1 MILVLKVFSQDLYQS
16 PDYFQMDEL
25 LTEEHKLIRYA
36 TREWVKK
43 NISPIIE
50 DACQKSEFPK
60 QIIKGLGEIGAFGSY
75 IPVEYGGHGLDQ
87 ISYGLI
93 MQELERGD
101 SGVRSTASVQSSLVM
116 FPIWKFGS
124 DEQKEKFLPKLA
136 SGEMMGCFGLTEPD
150 HGSDPG
156 GMTTNFKSDGDYV
169 ILNGAKLWISN
180 SPFADIAIVWAKDED
195 KRIHGL
201 IVERGMEGLTTPET
215 HNKWSLRASSTGELI
230 FDNVCLSRTA
240 MIGDLDCA
248 LHIVEL
254 VVDHGIAM
262 VCAEA
267 VGIMSALYTAT
278 LQYVKTREQ
287 FGQPIGRF
295 QVIKHR
301 MVDMLMACEEARSMA
316 YMATLK
322 LDESDPN
329 VRKRAASA
337 AKVCI
342 GKAARFVGQQS
353 IQLHGGIGMTDELV
367 VGHYFKRLTMIDILF
382 GDVDFH
388 LRRYSACAS
397 D

>member
-1 MILVLKVFSQDLYQS
+1 MDLSLSAEDSILRDSVERFVRQSYPFNERRNFVNENKSFLEENWQKFSKLGWLGLNLPEEFGGNGGSAVDTMVVAEALGPGLILEPFLETVVIGSKLIQLGYNEKLKS
-16 PDYFQMDEL
+16 EL
-25 LTEEHKLIRYA
+25 LSNLVGGRLILTFAFAEPQSRYSLSDVQLSA
-36 TREWVKK
+36 KP
-43 NISPIIE
+43 NE
-50 DACQKSEFPK
+50 DQF
-60 QIIKGLGEIGAFGSY
+60 
-75 IPVEYGGHGLDQ
+75 V
-87 ISYGLI
+87 
-93 MQELERGD
+93 
-101 SGVRSTASVQSSLVM
+101 
-116 FPIWKFGS
+116 
-124 DEQKEKFLPKLA
+124 
-136 SGEMMGCFGLTEPD
+136 
-150 HGSDPG
+150 
-156 GMTTNFKSDGDYV
+156 
-169 ILNGAKLWISN
+169 LNGKKAVVRHAS
-180 SPFADIAIVWAKDED
+180 SADKIIVSARTAGGRRD
-195 KRIHGL
+195 KRGITL
-201 IVERGMEGLTTPET
+201 FLVERNNPGLSRRDYRLQDDVP
-215 HNKWSLRASSTGELI
+215 ASELI
-230 FDNVCLSRTA
+230 FDNVFLSRTA

-248 LHIVEL
+248 LPIVEL
-254 VVDHGIAM
+254 AVDHGIAM

-287 FGQPIGRF
+287 FGQPIGKF

-329 VRKRAASA
+329 VRKRATSA

-342 GKAARFVGQQS
+342 GKAARFVAQQS
-353 IQLHGGIGMTDELV
+353 IQLHGGIGMTDELD

>member
-1 MILVLKVFSQDLYQS
+1 MDLSLSAEDSILRDSVERFVRQSYPFNERRNFVNENKSFLEENWQKFSKLGWLGLNLPEEFGGNGGSAVDTMVVAEALGPGLILEPFLETVVIGSKLIQLGYNEKLKS
-16 PDYFQMDEL
+16 EL
-25 LTEEHKLIRYA
+25 LSNLVGGRLILTFAFAEPQSRYSLSDVQLSA
-36 TREWVKK
+36 KP
-43 NISPIIE
+43 NE
-50 DACQKSEFPK
+50 DQF
-60 QIIKGLGEIGAFGSY
+60 
-75 IPVEYGGHGLDQ
+75 V
-87 ISYGLI
+87 
-93 MQELERGD
+93 
-101 SGVRSTASVQSSLVM
+101 
-116 FPIWKFGS
+116 
-124 DEQKEKFLPKLA
+124 
-136 SGEMMGCFGLTEPD
+136 
-150 HGSDPG
+150 
-156 GMTTNFKSDGDYV
+156 
-169 ILNGAKLWISN
+169 LNGKKAVVRHAS
-180 SPFADIAIVWAKDED
+180 SADKIIVSARTAGGRRD
-195 KRIHGL
+195 KRGITL
-201 IVERGMEGLTTPET
+201 FLVERNNPGLSRRDYRLQDDVP
-215 HNKWSLRASSTGELI
+215 ASELI
-230 FDNVCLSRTA
+230 FDNVFLSRTA

-248 LHIVEL
+248 LPIVEL
-254 VVDHGIAM
+254 AVDHGIAM

-287 FGQPIGRF
+287 FGQPIGKF

-342 GKAARFVGQQS
+342 GKAARFVAQQS
-353 IQLHGGIGMTDELV
+353 IQLHGGIGMTDELD

>member
-1 MILVLKVFSQDLYQS
+1 MDLSLSVEHGILRDSVERFVRESYPFDKRRKIVDESESFLQENWQGFSKLGWLGLNL
-16 PDYFQMDEL
+16 P
-25 LTEEHKLIRYA
+25 EEFGGNGGSAVDTMVVAEALGPGLILEPFLETVVIGSKLIQVGYN
-36 TREWVKK
+36 EK
-43 NISPIIE
+43 
-50 DACQKSEFPK
+50 QKSEFLSNLVRGRL
-60 QIIKGLGEIGAFGSY
+60 ILTFAFAEPQSRYSLSDVQLSAKPNG
-75 IPVEYGGHGLDQ
+75 DQ
-87 ISYGLI
+87 F
-93 MQELERGD
+93 
-101 SGVRSTASVQSSLVM
+101 V
-116 FPIWKFGS
+116 
-124 DEQKEKFLPKLA
+124 
-136 SGEMMGCFGLTEPD
+136 
-150 HGSDPG
+150 
-156 GMTTNFKSDGDYV
+156 
-169 ILNGAKLWISN
+169 LNGKKAVVRHASSADKIIVSARTAGDRRDKHGITLFLVERN
-180 SPFADIAIVWAKDED
+180 SPGLSRRDYRLQDDI
-195 KRIHGL
+195 
-201 IVERGMEGLTTPET
+201 P
-215 HNKWSLRASSTGELI
+215 ASELI
-230 FDNVCLSRTA
+230 FDNVCLRRTA
-240 MIGDLDCA
+240 IIGDLDCA
-248 LHIVEL
+248 LPMVEL

-287 FGQPIGRF
+287 FGQPIGKF

-337 AKVCI
+337 AKVSI

-353 IQLHGGIGMTDELV
+353 IQLHGGMGMTDELD

-388 LRRYSACAS
+388 LKRYSACAS

>member
-1 MILVLKVFSQDLYQS
+1 MDLSLSVEHGILRDSVERFVRESYPFDKRRKIVDENKGFLQENWQKFSKLGWLGLNL
-16 PDYFQMDEL
+16 P
-25 LTEEHKLIRYA
+25 EEFGGNGGSAVDTMVVAEALGPGLILEPFLETVVIGSKLIQVGYN
-36 TREWVKK
+36 EK
-43 NISPIIE
+43 
-50 DACQKSEFPK
+50 QKSEFLSNLVRGRL
-60 QIIKGLGEIGAFGSY
+60 ILTFAFAEPQSRYSLSDVQLSAKPNG
-75 IPVEYGGHGLDQ
+75 DQ
-87 ISYGLI
+87 F
-93 MQELERGD
+93 
-101 SGVRSTASVQSSLVM
+101 V
-116 FPIWKFGS
+116 
-124 DEQKEKFLPKLA
+124 
-136 SGEMMGCFGLTEPD
+136 
-150 HGSDPG
+150 
-156 GMTTNFKSDGDYV
+156 
-169 ILNGAKLWISN
+169 LNGKKAVVRHASSADKIIVSARTAGDRRDKRGITLFLVERN
-180 SPFADIAIVWAKDED
+180 SPGLSRRDYRLQDDI
-195 KRIHGL
+195 
-201 IVERGMEGLTTPET
+201 P
-215 HNKWSLRASSTGELI
+215 ASELI
-230 FDNVCLSRTA
+230 FDNVCLRRTA

-248 LHIVEL
+248 LPMVEL

-287 FGQPIGRF
+287 FGQPIGKF

-337 AKVCI
+337 AKVSI

-353 IQLHGGIGMTDELV
+353 IQLHGGMGMTDELD

-388 LRRYSACAS
+388 LKRYSACAS

>member
-1 MILVLKVFSQDLYQS
+1 MDLSLSVEDSILRDSVERFVRQSYPFNERRNFIDENKSFLEENWQKFSKLGWLGLNLPEEFGGNGGSAVDTMVVAEALGPGLILEPFLETVVIGSKLIQVGYNEKLKS
-16 PDYFQMDEL
+16 EL
-25 LTEEHKLIRYA
+25 LSNLVGGRLILTFAFAEPQSRYSLSDVQLSA
-36 TREWVKK
+36 KP
-43 NISPIIE
+43 NE
-50 DACQKSEFPK
+50 DQF
-60 QIIKGLGEIGAFGSY
+60 
-75 IPVEYGGHGLDQ
+75 V
-87 ISYGLI
+87 
-93 MQELERGD
+93 
-101 SGVRSTASVQSSLVM
+101 
-116 FPIWKFGS
+116 
-124 DEQKEKFLPKLA
+124 
-136 SGEMMGCFGLTEPD
+136 
-150 HGSDPG
+150 
-156 GMTTNFKSDGDYV
+156 
-169 ILNGAKLWISN
+169 LNGKKAVVRHAS
-180 SPFADIAIVWAKDED
+180 SADKIIVSARTAGGRRD
-195 KRIHGL
+195 KRGITLFLVEGNNPGL
-201 IVERGMEGLTTPET
+201 SRRDYRLQDDVP
-215 HNKWSLRASSTGELI
+215 ASELI
-230 FDNVCLSRTA
+230 FDNVFLSRTA
-240 MIGDLDCA
+240 IIGDLDCA
-248 LHIVEL
+248 LPIVEL

-287 FGQPIGRF
+287 FGQPIGKF

-353 IQLHGGIGMTDELV
+353 IQLHGGIGMTDELD

>member
-1 MILVLKVFSQDLYQS
+1 MDLSLSAEDSILRDSVERFVRQSYPFNERRNFVDENKSFLEENWQKFSKLGWLGLNLPEEFGGNGGSAVDTMVVAEALGPGLILEPFLETVVIGSKLIQLGYNEKLKS
-16 PDYFQMDEL
+16 EL
-25 LTEEHKLIRYA
+25 LSNLVGGRLILTFAFAEPQSRYSLSDVQLSA
-36 TREWVKK
+36 KP
-43 NISPIIE
+43 NE
-50 DACQKSEFPK
+50 DQF
-60 QIIKGLGEIGAFGSY
+60 
-75 IPVEYGGHGLDQ
+75 V
-87 ISYGLI
+87 
-93 MQELERGD
+93 
-101 SGVRSTASVQSSLVM
+101 
-116 FPIWKFGS
+116 
-124 DEQKEKFLPKLA
+124 
-136 SGEMMGCFGLTEPD
+136 
-150 HGSDPG
+150 
-156 GMTTNFKSDGDYV
+156 
-169 ILNGAKLWISN
+169 LNGKKAVVRHAS
-180 SPFADIAIVWAKDED
+180 SADKIIVSARTAGGRRD
-195 KRIHGL
+195 KRGITLFLVDRNNPGL
-201 IVERGMEGLTTPET
+201 SRRDYRLQDDVP
-215 HNKWSLRASSTGELI
+215 ASELI
-230 FDNVCLSRTA
+230 FDNVFLSRTA

-248 LHIVEL
+248 LPIVEL

-287 FGQPIGRF
+287 FGQPIGKF

>member
-1 MILVLKVFSQDLYQS
+1 MDLSLSVEHSILRDSVERFVRESYPSNKRRNFVDENKGFLQDNWQKFSKLGWLGLNL
-16 PDYFQMDEL
+16 P
-25 LTEEHKLIRYA
+25 EEFGGNGGSAIDTMVVAEALGPGLILEPFLETVVIGSKLIQVGYN
-36 TREWVKK
+36 EK
-43 NISPIIE
+43 
-50 DACQKSEFPK
+50 QKSEFLSNLVRGRL
-60 QIIKGLGEIGAFGSY
+60 ILTFAFAEPQSRYSLSDVQLSAKPNG
-75 IPVEYGGHGLDQ
+75 DQ
-87 ISYGLI
+87 F
-93 MQELERGD
+93 
-101 SGVRSTASVQSSLVM
+101 V
-116 FPIWKFGS
+116 
-124 DEQKEKFLPKLA
+124 
-136 SGEMMGCFGLTEPD
+136 
-150 HGSDPG
+150 
-156 GMTTNFKSDGDYV
+156 
-169 ILNGAKLWISN
+169 LNGKKAVVRHASSADKIIVSARTAGDRRDKRGITLFLVERN
-180 SPFADIAIVWAKDED
+180 SP
-195 KRIHGL
+195 GL
-201 IVERGMEGLTTPET
+201 SRRDYRLQDDVP
-215 HNKWSLRASSTGELI
+215 ASELI
-230 FDNVCLSRTA
+230 FDNVFLSRTA

-248 LHIVEL
+248 LPMVEL

-287 FGQPIGRF
+287 FGQPIGKF

-337 AKVCI
+337 AKVSI

-353 IQLHGGIGMTDELV
+353 IQLHGGMGMTDKLD

-388 LRRYSACAS
+388 LKRYSACAS

>member
-1 MILVLKVFSQDLYQS
+1 MDLSLSVEHGILRDSVERFVRESYPFNERRNFVNENKSFLEENWQKFSKLGWLGLNL
-16 PDYFQMDEL
+16 P
-25 LTEEHKLIRYA
+25 EEFGGNGGSAVDTMVVAEALGPGLILEPFLETVVIGSKLIQVGYN
-36 TREWVKK
+36 EK
-43 NISPIIE
+43 
-50 DACQKSEFPK
+50 QKSEFLSNLVRGRL
-60 QIIKGLGEIGAFGSY
+60 ILTFAFAEPQSRYSLSDVQLSAKPNG
-75 IPVEYGGHGLDQ
+75 DQ
-87 ISYGLI
+87 F
-93 MQELERGD
+93 
-101 SGVRSTASVQSSLVM
+101 V
-116 FPIWKFGS
+116 
-124 DEQKEKFLPKLA
+124 
-136 SGEMMGCFGLTEPD
+136 
-150 HGSDPG
+150 
-156 GMTTNFKSDGDYV
+156 
-169 ILNGAKLWISN
+169 LNGKKAVVRHASSADKIIVSARTAGDRRDKRGITLFLVERN
-180 SPFADIAIVWAKDED
+180 SPGLSRRDYRLQDDI
-195 KRIHGL
+195 
-201 IVERGMEGLTTPET
+201 P
-215 HNKWSLRASSTGELI
+215 ASELI
-230 FDNVCLSRTA
+230 FDNVCLRRTA

-248 LHIVEL
+248 LPMVEL

-287 FGQPIGRF
+287 FGQPIGKF

-337 AKVCI
+337 AKVSI
-342 GKAARFVGQQS
+342 GKAARVVGQQS
-353 IQLHGGIGMTDELV
+353 IQLHGGMGMTDELD

-388 LRRYSACAS
+388 LKRYSACAS

>member
-1 MILVLKVFSQDLYQS
+1 MDLSLSVEHSILRDSVERFVRESYPSNKRRNFVDENKGFLQENWQKFSKLGWLGLNL
-16 PDYFQMDEL
+16 P
-25 LTEEHKLIRYA
+25 EEFGGNGGSEIDTMVVAEALGPGLILEPFLETVVMGSKLIQVGYN
-36 TREWVKK
+36 EK
-43 NISPIIE
+43 
-50 DACQKSEFPK
+50 QKSEILSNLVRGRLILTF
-60 QIIKGLGEIGAFGSY
+60 AFAEPQSRYSLSDVQLSAKPNG
-75 IPVEYGGHGLDQ
+75 DQ
-87 ISYGLI
+87 F
-93 MQELERGD
+93 
-101 SGVRSTASVQSSLVM
+101 V
-116 FPIWKFGS
+116 
-124 DEQKEKFLPKLA
+124 
-136 SGEMMGCFGLTEPD
+136 
-150 HGSDPG
+150 
-156 GMTTNFKSDGDYV
+156 
-169 ILNGAKLWISN
+169 LNGKKAVVRHASSADKIIVSARTAGDRRDKRGITLFLIERN
-180 SPFADIAIVWAKDED
+180 SPGLSRRDYKLQDDI
-195 KRIHGL
+195 
-201 IVERGMEGLTTPET
+201 P
-215 HNKWSLRASSTGELI
+215 ASELV

-248 LHIVEL
+248 LPMIEL

-287 FGQPIGRF
+287 FGQPIGKF

-301 MVDMLMACEEARSMA
+301 MVDMLMSCEEARSMA

-322 LDESDPN
+322 LGESDPN

-337 AKVCI
+337 AKVSI

-353 IQLHGGIGMTDELV
+353 IQLHGGMGMTDELN

-388 LRRYSACAS
+388 LKRYSACAS

>member
-1 MILVLKVFSQDLYQS
+1 MDLSLSAEDSILRDSVERFVRQSYPFNERRNFVNENKSFLEENWQKYSKLGWLGLNLPEEFGGNGGSAVDTMVVAEALGPGLILEPFLETVVIGSKLIQLGYNEKLKS
-16 PDYFQMDEL
+16 EL
-25 LTEEHKLIRYA
+25 LSNLVGGRLILTFAFAEPQSRYSLSDVQLSA
-36 TREWVKK
+36 KP
-43 NISPIIE
+43 NE
-50 DACQKSEFPK
+50 DQF
-60 QIIKGLGEIGAFGSY
+60 
-75 IPVEYGGHGLDQ
+75 V
-87 ISYGLI
+87 
-93 MQELERGD
+93 
-101 SGVRSTASVQSSLVM
+101 
-116 FPIWKFGS
+116 
-124 DEQKEKFLPKLA
+124 
-136 SGEMMGCFGLTEPD
+136 
-150 HGSDPG
+150 
-156 GMTTNFKSDGDYV
+156 
-169 ILNGAKLWISN
+169 LNGKKAVVRHAS
-180 SPFADIAIVWAKDED
+180 SADKIIVSARTAGGRRD
-195 KRIHGL
+195 KRGITLFLVDRNNPGL
-201 IVERGMEGLTTPET
+201 SRRDYRLQDDVP
-215 HNKWSLRASSTGELI
+215 ASELI
-230 FDNVCLSRTA
+230 FDNVFLSRTA

-248 LHIVEL
+248 LPLVEL

-287 FGQPIGRF
+287 FGQPIGKF

>member
-1 MILVLKVFSQDLYQS
+1 MDLSLSVEHGILRDSVERFVRESYPFDKRRKIVDESESFLQENWQGFSKLGWLGLNL
-16 PDYFQMDEL
+16 P
-25 LTEEHKLIRYA
+25 EEFGGNGGSAVDTMVVAEALGPGLILEPFLETVVIGSKLIQVGYN
-36 TREWVKK
+36 EK
-43 NISPIIE
+43 
-50 DACQKSEFPK
+50 QKSEFLSNLVRGRL
-60 QIIKGLGEIGAFGSY
+60 ILTFAFAEPQSRYSLSDVQLSAKPNG
-75 IPVEYGGHGLDQ
+75 DQ
-87 ISYGLI
+87 F
-93 MQELERGD
+93 
-101 SGVRSTASVQSSLVM
+101 V
-116 FPIWKFGS
+116 
-124 DEQKEKFLPKLA
+124 
-136 SGEMMGCFGLTEPD
+136 
-150 HGSDPG
+150 
-156 GMTTNFKSDGDYV
+156 
-169 ILNGAKLWISN
+169 LNGKKAVVRHAS
-180 SPFADIAIVWAKDED
+180 SADKIIVSARTAGDRRD
-195 KRIHGL
+195 KHGITL
-201 IVERGMEGLTTPET
+201 FLVERNNPGLSRRDYRLQDDIP
-215 HNKWSLRASSTGELI
+215 ASELI
-230 FDNVCLSRTA
+230 FDNVCLRRTA

-248 LHIVEL
+248 LPIVEL

-287 FGQPIGRF
+287 FGQPIGKF

-337 AKVCI
+337 AKVSI

-353 IQLHGGIGMTDELV
+353 IQLHGGMGMTDELD

-388 LRRYSACAS
+388 LKRYSACAS

>member
-1 MILVLKVFSQDLYQS
+1 MDLSLSVEHSILRDSVERFVRESYPSNKRRNFVDENKGFLQENWQKFSKLGW
-16 PDYFQMDEL
+16 L
-25 LTEEHKLIRYA
+25 GLNLTEEFGGNGGSAIDTMVVAEALGPGLILEPFLETVVMGSKLIQVGYN
-36 TREWVKK
+36 EK
-43 NISPIIE
+43 
-50 DACQKSEFPK
+50 QKSEVLSNLVRGRLILTF
-60 QIIKGLGEIGAFGSY
+60 AFAEPQSRYSLSDVQLSAKRNG
-75 IPVEYGGHGLDQ
+75 DQ
-87 ISYGLI
+87 F
-93 MQELERGD
+93 
-101 SGVRSTASVQSSLVM
+101 V
-116 FPIWKFGS
+116 
-124 DEQKEKFLPKLA
+124 
-136 SGEMMGCFGLTEPD
+136 
-150 HGSDPG
+150 
-156 GMTTNFKSDGDYV
+156 
-169 ILNGAKLWISN
+169 LNGKKAVVRHASSADRIIVSARTAGNRRDKRGITLFLIERN
-180 SPFADIAIVWAKDED
+180 SPGLSRRDYKLQDDI
-195 KRIHGL
+195 
-201 IVERGMEGLTTPET
+201 P
-215 HNKWSLRASSTGELI
+215 ASELV

-248 LHIVEL
+248 LPMIEL

-287 FGQPIGRF
+287 FGQPIGKF

-301 MVDMLMACEEARSMA
+301 MVDMLMSCEEARSMA

-322 LDESDPN
+322 LGESDPN

-337 AKVCI
+337 AKVSI

-353 IQLHGGIGMTDELV
+353 IQLHGGMGMTDELN

-388 LRRYSACAS
+388 LKRYSACAS

>member
-1 MILVLKVFSQDLYQS
+1 MDLSLSAEDSILRDNVERFVRQSYPFNERRNFVNENKSFLEENWQKFSKLGWLGLNLPEEFRGNGGSAVDTMVVAEALGPGLILEPFLETVVIGSKLIQLGYNEKLKS
-16 PDYFQMDEL
+16 EL
-25 LTEEHKLIRYA
+25 LSNLVGGRLILTFAFAEPQSRYSLSDVQLSA
-36 TREWVKK
+36 KP
-43 NISPIIE
+43 NE
-50 DACQKSEFPK
+50 DQF
-60 QIIKGLGEIGAFGSY
+60 
-75 IPVEYGGHGLDQ
+75 V
-87 ISYGLI
+87 
-93 MQELERGD
+93 
-101 SGVRSTASVQSSLVM
+101 
-116 FPIWKFGS
+116 
-124 DEQKEKFLPKLA
+124 
-136 SGEMMGCFGLTEPD
+136 
-150 HGSDPG
+150 
-156 GMTTNFKSDGDYV
+156 
-169 ILNGAKLWISN
+169 LNGKKAVVRHASSADKIIVSARTAGDRRDKRGITLFLVERN
-180 SPFADIAIVWAKDED
+180 SPGLSRRDYRLQDDI
-195 KRIHGL
+195 
-201 IVERGMEGLTTPET
+201 P
-215 HNKWSLRASSTGELI
+215 ASELI
-230 FDNVCLSRTA
+230 FDNVCLRRTA

-248 LHIVEL
+248 LPLVEL

-287 FGQPIGRF
+287 FGQPIGKF

>member
-1 MILVLKVFSQDLYQS
+1 MDLSLSAEDSILRDSVERFVRQSYPFNERRNFVNENKSFLEENWQKFSKLGWLGLNLPEEFGGNGGSAVDTMVVAEALGPGLILEPFLETVVIGSKLIQLGYNEKLKS
-16 PDYFQMDEL
+16 EL
-25 LTEEHKLIRYA
+25 LSNLVGGRLILTFAFAEPQSRYSLSDVQLSA
-36 TREWVKK
+36 KP
-43 NISPIIE
+43 NE
-50 DACQKSEFPK
+50 DQF
-60 QIIKGLGEIGAFGSY
+60 
-75 IPVEYGGHGLDQ
+75 V
-87 ISYGLI
+87 
-93 MQELERGD
+93 
-101 SGVRSTASVQSSLVM
+101 
-116 FPIWKFGS
+116 
-124 DEQKEKFLPKLA
+124 
-136 SGEMMGCFGLTEPD
+136 
-150 HGSDPG
+150 
-156 GMTTNFKSDGDYV
+156 
-169 ILNGAKLWISN
+169 LNGKKAVVRHAS
-180 SPFADIAIVWAKDED
+180 SADKIIVSARTAGGRRD
-195 KRIHGL
+195 KRGITLFLVDRNNPGL
-201 IVERGMEGLTTPET
+201 SRRDYRLQDDVP
-215 HNKWSLRASSTGELI
+215 ASELI
-230 FDNVCLSRTA
+230 FDNVFLSRTA

-248 LHIVEL
+248 LPIVEL

-287 FGQPIGRF
+287 FGQPIGKF

-353 IQLHGGIGMTDELV
+353 IQLHGAIGMADELV

>member
-1 MILVLKVFSQDLYQS
+1 MDLSLSVEHSILRDSVERFVRESYPSNKRRNFVDENKGFLRENWQKFSKLGWLGLNL
-16 PDYFQMDEL
+16 PEEL
-25 LTEEHKLIRYA
+25 GGNGGSAVDTMVVAEALGPGLILEPFLETVVMGSKLIQVGYN
-36 TREWVKK
+36 EK
-43 NISPIIE
+43 
-50 DACQKSEFPK
+50 QKSEILSNLVRGRLILTF
-60 QIIKGLGEIGAFGSY
+60 AFAEPESRYSLSDVQLSAKPNG
-75 IPVEYGGHGLDQ
+75 DQ
-87 ISYGLI
+87 F
-93 MQELERGD
+93 
-101 SGVRSTASVQSSLVM
+101 V
-116 FPIWKFGS
+116 
-124 DEQKEKFLPKLA
+124 
-136 SGEMMGCFGLTEPD
+136 
-150 HGSDPG
+150 
-156 GMTTNFKSDGDYV
+156 
-169 ILNGAKLWISN
+169 LNGKKAVVRHASSADKIIVSARTAGDRRDKRGITLFLIERN
-180 SPFADIAIVWAKDED
+180 SPGLSRRDYKLQDDI
-195 KRIHGL
+195 
-201 IVERGMEGLTTPET
+201 P
-215 HNKWSLRASSTGELI
+215 ASELV

-248 LHIVEL
+248 LPMVEL

-287 FGQPIGRF
+287 FGQPIGKF

-353 IQLHGGIGMTDELV
+353 IQLHGGMGMTDELD

>member
-1 MILVLKVFSQDLYQS
+1 MDLSLSVEHSILRDSVERFVRESYPFDKRRKIVDENKGFLQENWQKFSKLGWLGLNF
-16 PDYFQMDEL
+16 P
-25 LTEEHKLIRYA
+25 EEFGGNGGSAVDTMVVAEALGPGLILEPFLETVVIGSKLIQVGYN
-36 TREWVKK
+36 EK
-43 NISPIIE
+43 
-50 DACQKSEFPK
+50 QKSEFLSNLVRGRL
-60 QIIKGLGEIGAFGSY
+60 ILTFAFAEPQSRYSLSDVQLSAKPNG
-75 IPVEYGGHGLDQ
+75 DQ
-87 ISYGLI
+87 F
-93 MQELERGD
+93 
-101 SGVRSTASVQSSLVM
+101 V
-116 FPIWKFGS
+116 
-124 DEQKEKFLPKLA
+124 
-136 SGEMMGCFGLTEPD
+136 
-150 HGSDPG
+150 
-156 GMTTNFKSDGDYV
+156 
-169 ILNGAKLWISN
+169 LNGKKAVVRHASSADKIIVSARTAGDRRDKHGITLFLVERN
-180 SPFADIAIVWAKDED
+180 SPGLSRRDYRLQDDI
-195 KRIHGL
+195 
-201 IVERGMEGLTTPET
+201 P
-215 HNKWSLRASSTGELI
+215 ASELI
-230 FDNVCLSRTA
+230 FDNVCLRRTA
-240 MIGDLDCA
+240 IIGDLDCA
-248 LHIVEL
+248 LPMVEL

-287 FGQPIGRF
+287 FGQPIGKF

-337 AKVCI
+337 AKVSI

-353 IQLHGGIGMTDELV
+353 IQLHGGMGMTDELD

-388 LRRYSACAS
+388 LKRYSACAS

>member
-1 MILVLKVFSQDLYQS
+1 MDLSLSAEDSILRDSVERFVRQSYPFNERRNFVNENKSFLEENWQKFSKLGWLGLNLPEEFGGNGGSAVDTMVVAEALGPGLILEPFLETVVIGSKLIQLGYNEKLKS
-16 PDYFQMDEL
+16 EL
-25 LTEEHKLIRYA
+25 LSNLVGGRLILTFAFAEPQSRYSLSDVQLSA
-36 TREWVKK
+36 KP
-43 NISPIIE
+43 NE
-50 DACQKSEFPK
+50 DQF
-60 QIIKGLGEIGAFGSY
+60 
-75 IPVEYGGHGLDQ
+75 V
-87 ISYGLI
+87 
-93 MQELERGD
+93 
-101 SGVRSTASVQSSLVM
+101 
-116 FPIWKFGS
+116 
-124 DEQKEKFLPKLA
+124 
-136 SGEMMGCFGLTEPD
+136 
-150 HGSDPG
+150 
-156 GMTTNFKSDGDYV
+156 
-169 ILNGAKLWISN
+169 LNGKKAVVRHAS
-180 SPFADIAIVWAKDED
+180 SADKIIVSARTAGGRRD
-195 KRIHGL
+195 KRGITLFLVDRNNPGL
-201 IVERGMEGLTTPET
+201 SRRDYRLQDDVP
-215 HNKWSLRASSTGELI
+215 ASELI
-230 FDNVCLSRTA
+230 FDNVFLSRTA

-248 LHIVEL
+248 LPLVEL

-287 FGQPIGRF
+287 FGQPIGKF

>member
-1 MILVLKVFSQDLYQS
+1 MDLSLSVEHGILRDSVERFVRESYPFDKRRKIVDKSESFLQENWQDFSKLGWLGLNL
-16 PDYFQMDEL
+16 P
-25 LTEEHKLIRYA
+25 EEFGGNGGSAVDTMVVAEALGPGLILEPFLETVVIGSKLIQVGSN
-36 TREWVKK
+36 EK
-43 NISPIIE
+43 
-50 DACQKSEFPK
+50 QKSEFLSNLVRGRL
-60 QIIKGLGEIGAFGSY
+60 ILTFAFAEPQSRYSLSDVQLSAKPNG
-75 IPVEYGGHGLDQ
+75 DQ
-87 ISYGLI
+87 F
-93 MQELERGD
+93 
-101 SGVRSTASVQSSLVM
+101 V
-116 FPIWKFGS
+116 
-124 DEQKEKFLPKLA
+124 
-136 SGEMMGCFGLTEPD
+136 
-150 HGSDPG
+150 
-156 GMTTNFKSDGDYV
+156 
-169 ILNGAKLWISN
+169 LNGKKAVVRHASSADKIIVSARTAGDRRDKRGITLFLVERN
-180 SPFADIAIVWAKDED
+180 SPGLSRRDYRLQDDI
-195 KRIHGL
+195 
-201 IVERGMEGLTTPET
+201 P
-215 HNKWSLRASSTGELI
+215 ASELI
-230 FDNVCLSRTA
+230 FDNVCLRRTA

-248 LHIVEL
+248 LPMVEL

-287 FGQPIGRF
+287 FGQPIGKF

>member
-1 MILVLKVFSQDLYQS
+1 MDLSLSVEHGILRDSVERFVRESYPFDKRRKIVDESESFLQENWQGFSKLGWLGLNL
-16 PDYFQMDEL
+16 P
-25 LTEEHKLIRYA
+25 EEFGGNGGSAVDTMVVAEALGPGLILEPFLETVVIGSKLIQVGYN
-36 TREWVKK
+36 EK
-43 NISPIIE
+43 
-50 DACQKSEFPK
+50 QKSEFLSNLVRGRL
-60 QIIKGLGEIGAFGSY
+60 ILTFAFAEPQSRYSLSDVQLSAKPNG
-75 IPVEYGGHGLDQ
+75 DQ
-87 ISYGLI
+87 F
-93 MQELERGD
+93 
-101 SGVRSTASVQSSLVM
+101 V
-116 FPIWKFGS
+116 
-124 DEQKEKFLPKLA
+124 
-136 SGEMMGCFGLTEPD
+136 
-150 HGSDPG
+150 
-156 GMTTNFKSDGDYV
+156 
-169 ILNGAKLWISN
+169 LNGKKAVVRHASSADKIIVSARTAGDRRDKRGITLFLVERN
-180 SPFADIAIVWAKDED
+180 SPGLSRRDYRLQDDI
-195 KRIHGL
+195 
-201 IVERGMEGLTTPET
+201 P
-215 HNKWSLRASSTGELI
+215 ASELI
-230 FDNVCLSRTA
+230 FDNVCLRRTA

-248 LHIVEL
+248 LPIVEL

-287 FGQPIGRF
+287 FGQPIGKF

-337 AKVCI
+337 AKVSI

-353 IQLHGGIGMTDELV
+353 IQLHGGMGMTDELD

-388 LRRYSACAS
+388 LKRYSACAS

>member
-1 MILVLKVFSQDLYQS
+1 MDLSLSAEDSILRDSVERFVRQSYPFNERRNFVDENKGFLQENWQKFSKLGWLGLNLPEEFGGNGGSAVDTMVVAEALGPGLILEPFLETVVIGSKLIQLGYNEKLKS
-16 PDYFQMDEL
+16 EL
-25 LTEEHKLIRYA
+25 LSNLVGGRLILTFAFAEPQSRYSLSDVQLSA
-36 TREWVKK
+36 KP
-43 NISPIIE
+43 NE
-50 DACQKSEFPK
+50 DQF
-60 QIIKGLGEIGAFGSY
+60 
-75 IPVEYGGHGLDQ
+75 V
-87 ISYGLI
+87 
-93 MQELERGD
+93 
-101 SGVRSTASVQSSLVM
+101 
-116 FPIWKFGS
+116 
-124 DEQKEKFLPKLA
+124 
-136 SGEMMGCFGLTEPD
+136 
-150 HGSDPG
+150 
-156 GMTTNFKSDGDYV
+156 
-169 ILNGAKLWISN
+169 LNGKKAVVRHAS
-180 SPFADIAIVWAKDED
+180 SADKIIVSARTAGGRRD
-195 KRIHGL
+195 KRGITLFLVDRNNPGL
-201 IVERGMEGLTTPET
+201 SRRDYRLQDDVP
-215 HNKWSLRASSTGELI
+215 ASELI
-230 FDNVCLSRTA
+230 FDNVFLSRTA

-248 LHIVEL
+248 LPLVEL

-287 FGQPIGRF
+287 FGQPIGKF

-337 AKVCI
+337 AKVSI

-353 IQLHGGIGMTDELV
+353 IQLHGGIGMTDELD

>member
-1 MILVLKVFSQDLYQS
+1 MDLSLSVEHSILRDSVERFVRKSYPFDKRRKIVDESESFLQENWQDFSKLGWLGLDL
-16 PDYFQMDEL
+16 P
-25 LTEEHKLIRYA
+25 EEFGGNGGSAVDTMVVAEALGPGLILEPFLETVVIGSKLIQVGYN
-36 TREWVKK
+36 EK
-43 NISPIIE
+43 
-50 DACQKSEFPK
+50 QKSEFLSNLVRGRL
-60 QIIKGLGEIGAFGSY
+60 ILTFAFAEPQSRYSLSDVQLSAKPNG
-75 IPVEYGGHGLDQ
+75 DQ
-87 ISYGLI
+87 F
-93 MQELERGD
+93 
-101 SGVRSTASVQSSLVM
+101 V
-116 FPIWKFGS
+116 
-124 DEQKEKFLPKLA
+124 
-136 SGEMMGCFGLTEPD
+136 
-150 HGSDPG
+150 
-156 GMTTNFKSDGDYV
+156 
-169 ILNGAKLWISN
+169 LNGKKAVVRHASSADKIIVSARTAGDRRDKRGITLFLVERN
-180 SPFADIAIVWAKDED
+180 SPGLSRRDYRLQDDI
-195 KRIHGL
+195 
-201 IVERGMEGLTTPET
+201 P
-215 HNKWSLRASSTGELI
+215 ASELI
-230 FDNVCLSRTA
+230 FDNVCLRRTA

-248 LHIVEL
+248 LPMVEL

-287 FGQPIGRF
+287 FGQPIGKF

-337 AKVCI
+337 AKVSI

-353 IQLHGGIGMTDELV
+353 IQLHGGMGMTDELD

-388 LRRYSACAS
+388 LKRYSACAS

>member
-1 MILVLKVFSQDLYQS
+1 MDLSLSVEHSILRDSVERFVRESYPFDKRRKIVDESESFLQENWQVFSKLGWLGLNL
-16 PDYFQMDEL
+16 P
-25 LTEEHKLIRYA
+25 EEFGGNGGSAVDTMVVAEALGPGLILEPFLETVVIGSKLIQVGSN
-36 TREWVKK
+36 EK
-43 NISPIIE
+43 
-50 DACQKSEFPK
+50 QKSEFLSNLVRGRL
-60 QIIKGLGEIGAFGSY
+60 ILTFAFAEPQSRYSLSDVQLSAKPNG
-75 IPVEYGGHGLDQ
+75 DQ
-87 ISYGLI
+87 F
-93 MQELERGD
+93 
-101 SGVRSTASVQSSLVM
+101 V
-116 FPIWKFGS
+116 
-124 DEQKEKFLPKLA
+124 
-136 SGEMMGCFGLTEPD
+136 
-150 HGSDPG
+150 
-156 GMTTNFKSDGDYV
+156 
-169 ILNGAKLWISN
+169 LNGKKAVVRHASSADKIIVSARTAGDRRDKRGITLFLVERN
-180 SPFADIAIVWAKDED
+180 SPGLSRRDYRLQDDI
-195 KRIHGL
+195 
-201 IVERGMEGLTTPET
+201 P
-215 HNKWSLRASSTGELI
+215 ASELI
-230 FDNVCLSRTA
+230 FDNVCLRRTA

-248 LHIVEL
+248 LPMIEL

-287 FGQPIGRF
+287 FGQPIGKF

-388 LRRYSACAS
+388 LKRYSACAS

>member
-1 MILVLKVFSQDLYQS
+1 MDLSLSAEDSILRDSVERFVRQSYPFNERRNFVNENKSFLEKNWQKFSKLGWLGLNL
-16 PDYFQMDEL
+16 P
-25 LTEEHKLIRYA
+25 EEFGGNGGSAVDTMVVAEALGPGLILEPFLETVVIGSKLIQVGYN
-36 TREWVKK
+36 EK
-43 NISPIIE
+43 
-50 DACQKSEFPK
+50 QKSEFLSNLVRGRL
-60 QIIKGLGEIGAFGSY
+60 ILTFAFAEPQSRY
-75 IPVEYGGHGLDQ
+75 SLSDVQLSAKPNEDQ
-87 ISYGLI
+87 F
-93 MQELERGD
+93 
-101 SGVRSTASVQSSLVM
+101 V
-116 FPIWKFGS
+116 
-124 DEQKEKFLPKLA
+124 
-136 SGEMMGCFGLTEPD
+136 
-150 HGSDPG
+150 
-156 GMTTNFKSDGDYV
+156 
-169 ILNGAKLWISN
+169 LNGKKAVVRHASSADKIIVSARTAGDRRDKRGITLFLVERN
-180 SPFADIAIVWAKDED
+180 SPGLSRRDYRLQDDI
-195 KRIHGL
+195 
-201 IVERGMEGLTTPET
+201 P
-215 HNKWSLRASSTGELI
+215 ASELI
-230 FDNVCLSRTA
+230 FDNVCLRRTA

-248 LHIVEL
+248 LPMVEL

-287 FGQPIGRF
+287 FGQPIGKF

-337 AKVCI
+337 AKVSI

-353 IQLHGGIGMTDELV
+353 IQLHGGMGMTDELD

-388 LRRYSACAS
+388 LKRYSACAS

>member
-1 MILVLKVFSQDLYQS
+1 MDLSLSVEHSILRDSVERFVRESYPSNKRRNFVDESKGFLQENWQKFSKLGWLGLNL
-16 PDYFQMDEL
+16 P
-25 LTEEHKLIRYA
+25 EEFGGNGGSAVDTMVVAEALGPGLILEPFLETVVIGSKLIQVGYN
-36 TREWVKK
+36 EK
-43 NISPIIE
+43 
-50 DACQKSEFPK
+50 QKSEFLSNLVRGRL
-60 QIIKGLGEIGAFGSY
+60 ILTFAFAEPQSRYSLSDVQLSAKPNG
-75 IPVEYGGHGLDQ
+75 DQ
-87 ISYGLI
+87 F
-93 MQELERGD
+93 
-101 SGVRSTASVQSSLVM
+101 V
-116 FPIWKFGS
+116 
-124 DEQKEKFLPKLA
+124 
-136 SGEMMGCFGLTEPD
+136 
-150 HGSDPG
+150 
-156 GMTTNFKSDGDYV
+156 
-169 ILNGAKLWISN
+169 LNGKKAVVRHASSADKIIVSARTAGDRRDKRGITLFLVERN
-180 SPFADIAIVWAKDED
+180 SPGLSRRDYRLQDDI
-195 KRIHGL
+195 
-201 IVERGMEGLTTPET
+201 P
-215 HNKWSLRASSTGELI
+215 ASELI
-230 FDNVCLSRTA
+230 FDNVCLRRTA

-248 LHIVEL
+248 LPMVEL

-287 FGQPIGRF
+287 FGQPIGKF

-337 AKVCI
+337 AKVSI

-353 IQLHGGIGMTDELV
+353 IQLHGGMGMTDELD

-388 LRRYSACAS
+388 LKRYSACAS

>member
-1 MILVLKVFSQDLYQS
+1 MDLSLSAEDSILRDSVERFVRQSYPFNERRNFVNENKSFLEENWQKFSKLGWLGLNL
-16 PDYFQMDEL
+16 P
-25 LTEEHKLIRYA
+25 EEFGGNGGSAVDTMVVAEALGPGLILEPFLETVVIGSKLIQVGSN
-36 TREWVKK
+36 EK
-43 NISPIIE
+43 
-50 DACQKSEFPK
+50 QKSEFLSNLVGGRL
-60 QIIKGLGEIGAFGSY
+60 ILTFAFAEPQSRYSLSDVQLSAKPNG
-75 IPVEYGGHGLDQ
+75 DQ
-87 ISYGLI
+87 F
-93 MQELERGD
+93 
-101 SGVRSTASVQSSLVM
+101 V
-116 FPIWKFGS
+116 
-124 DEQKEKFLPKLA
+124 
-136 SGEMMGCFGLTEPD
+136 
-150 HGSDPG
+150 
-156 GMTTNFKSDGDYV
+156 
-169 ILNGAKLWISN
+169 LNGKKAVVRHAS
-180 SPFADIAIVWAKDED
+180 SADKIIVSARTAGDRRD
-195 KRIHGL
+195 KRGITLFLVDRNNPGL
-201 IVERGMEGLTTPET
+201 SRRDYRLQDDVP
-215 HNKWSLRASSTGELI
+215 ASELI
-230 FDNVCLSRTA
+230 FDNVFLSRTA

-248 LHIVEL
+248 LPLVEL

-287 FGQPIGRF
+287 FGQPIGKF

-353 IQLHGGIGMTDELV
+353 IQLHGGIGMTDELD

>member
-1 MILVLKVFSQDLYQS
+1 MDLSLSAEDSILRDNVERFVRQSYPFNERRNFVNENKGFLEENWQKFSKLGWLGLNL
-16 PDYFQMDEL
+16 P
-25 LTEEHKLIRYA
+25 EEFGGNGGSAVDTMVVAEALGPGLILEPFLETVVIGSKLIQLGYN
-36 TREWVKK
+36 EKL
-43 NISPIIE
+43 
-50 DACQKSEFPK
+50 KSEFLSNLVGGRL
-60 QIIKGLGEIGAFGSY
+60 ILTFAFAEPQSRY
-75 IPVEYGGHGLDQ
+75 SLSDVQLSAKPNEDQ
-87 ISYGLI
+87 F
-93 MQELERGD
+93 
-101 SGVRSTASVQSSLVM
+101 V
-116 FPIWKFGS
+116 
-124 DEQKEKFLPKLA
+124 
-136 SGEMMGCFGLTEPD
+136 
-150 HGSDPG
+150 
-156 GMTTNFKSDGDYV
+156 
-169 ILNGAKLWISN
+169 LNGKKAVVRHAS
-180 SPFADIAIVWAKDED
+180 SADKIIVSARTAGGRRD
-195 KRIHGL
+195 KRGITLFLVDRNNPGL
-201 IVERGMEGLTTPET
+201 SRRDYRLQDDVP
-215 HNKWSLRASSTGELI
+215 ASELI
-230 FDNVCLSRTA
+230 FDNVFLSRTA

-248 LHIVEL
+248 LPIVEL

-287 FGQPIGRF
+287 FGQPIGKF

-353 IQLHGGIGMTDELV
+353 IQLHGGIGMTDELI

-388 LRRYSACAS
+388 LKRYSACAS
-397 D
+397 DL

>member
-1 MILVLKVFSQDLYQS
+1 MDLSLSVEHSILRDSVERFVRQSYPFNERRNFVDENKSFLEENWQKFSKLGWLGLNL
-16 PDYFQMDEL
+16 P
-25 LTEEHKLIRYA
+25 EEFGGNGGSAVDTMVVAEALGPGLILEPFLETVVIGSKLIQVGYN
-36 TREWVKK
+36 EKL
-43 NISPIIE
+43 
-50 DACQKSEFPK
+50 KSEFLSNLVGGRL
-60 QIIKGLGEIGAFGSY
+60 ILTFAFAEPQSRY
-75 IPVEYGGHGLDQ
+75 SLSDVQLSAKPNEDQ
-87 ISYGLI
+87 F
-93 MQELERGD
+93 
-101 SGVRSTASVQSSLVM
+101 V
-116 FPIWKFGS
+116 
-124 DEQKEKFLPKLA
+124 
-136 SGEMMGCFGLTEPD
+136 
-150 HGSDPG
+150 
-156 GMTTNFKSDGDYV
+156 
-169 ILNGAKLWISN
+169 LNGKKAVVRHAS
-180 SPFADIAIVWAKDED
+180 SADKIIVSARTAGGRRD
-195 KRIHGL
+195 KRGITLFLVDRNNPGL
-201 IVERGMEGLTTPET
+201 SRRDYRLQDDVP
-215 HNKWSLRASSTGELI
+215 ASELI
-230 FDNVCLSRTA
+230 FDNVFLSRTA

-248 LHIVEL
+248 LPIVEL

-287 FGQPIGRF
+287 FGQPIGKF

-353 IQLHGGIGMTDELV
+353 IQLHGGIGMTDELD

>member
-1 MILVLKVFSQDLYQS
+1 MDLSLSAEDSILRDSVERFVRQSYPFNERRNFVNENKSFLEENWQKFSKLGWLGLNLPEEFGGNGGSAVDTMVVAEALGPGLILEPFLETVVIGSKLIQLGYNEKLKS
-16 PDYFQMDEL
+16 EL
-25 LTEEHKLIRYA
+25 LSNLVGGRLILTFAFAEPQSRYSLSDVQLSA
-36 TREWVKK
+36 KP
-43 NISPIIE
+43 NE
-50 DACQKSEFPK
+50 DQF
-60 QIIKGLGEIGAFGSY
+60 
-75 IPVEYGGHGLDQ
+75 V
-87 ISYGLI
+87 
-93 MQELERGD
+93 
-101 SGVRSTASVQSSLVM
+101 
-116 FPIWKFGS
+116 
-124 DEQKEKFLPKLA
+124 
-136 SGEMMGCFGLTEPD
+136 
-150 HGSDPG
+150 
-156 GMTTNFKSDGDYV
+156 
-169 ILNGAKLWISN
+169 LNGKKAVVRHAS
-180 SPFADIAIVWAKDED
+180 SADKIIVSARTAGGRRD
-195 KRIHGL
+195 KRGITLFLVDRNNPGL
-201 IVERGMEGLTTPET
+201 SRRDYRLQDDVP
-215 HNKWSLRASSTGELI
+215 ASELI
-230 FDNVCLSRTA
+230 FDNVFLSRTA

-248 LHIVEL
+248 LPIVEL

-287 FGQPIGRF
+287 FGQPIGKF

-353 IQLHGGIGMTDELV
+353 IQLHGAIGMTDELV

>member
-1 MILVLKVFSQDLYQS
+1 MDLSLSVEHSILRDSVERFVRESYPSNKRRNFVDESKGFLQENWQKFSKLGWLGLNL
-16 PDYFQMDEL
+16 P
-25 LTEEHKLIRYA
+25 EEFGGSGGSAVDTMVVAEALGPGLILEPFLETVVIGSKLIQVGYN
-36 TREWVKK
+36 EK
-43 NISPIIE
+43 
-50 DACQKSEFPK
+50 QKSEFLSNLVRGRL
-60 QIIKGLGEIGAFGSY
+60 ILTFAFAEPQSRYSLSDVQLSAKPNG
-75 IPVEYGGHGLDQ
+75 DQ
-87 ISYGLI
+87 F
-93 MQELERGD
+93 
-101 SGVRSTASVQSSLVM
+101 V
-116 FPIWKFGS
+116 
-124 DEQKEKFLPKLA
+124 
-136 SGEMMGCFGLTEPD
+136 
-150 HGSDPG
+150 
-156 GMTTNFKSDGDYV
+156 
-169 ILNGAKLWISN
+169 LNGKKAVVRHASSADKIIVSARTAGDRRDKRGITLFLVERN
-180 SPFADIAIVWAKDED
+180 SPGLSRRDYRLQDDI
-195 KRIHGL
+195 
-201 IVERGMEGLTTPET
+201 P
-215 HNKWSLRASSTGELI
+215 ASELI
-230 FDNVCLSRTA
+230 FDNVCLRRTA

-248 LHIVEL
+248 LPMIEL

-287 FGQPIGRF
+287 FGQPIGKF

-337 AKVCI
+337 AKVSI

-353 IQLHGGIGMTDELV
+353 IQLHGGMGMTDELDI
-367 VGHYFKRLTMIDILF
+367 GHYFKRLTMIDILF

-388 LRRYSACAS
+388 LKRYSACAS

>member
-1 MILVLKVFSQDLYQS
+1 MDLSLSVEHSILRDSVERFVRESYPSNKRRNFVDESKGFLQENWQNFSKLGWLGLNL
-16 PDYFQMDEL
+16 P
-25 LTEEHKLIRYA
+25 EEFGGSGGSAVDTMVVAEALGPGLILEPFLETVVIGSKLIQVGYN
-36 TREWVKK
+36 EK
-43 NISPIIE
+43 
-50 DACQKSEFPK
+50 QKSEFLSNLVRGRL
-60 QIIKGLGEIGAFGSY
+60 ILTFAFAEPQSRYSLSDVQLSAKPNG
-75 IPVEYGGHGLDQ
+75 DQ
-87 ISYGLI
+87 F
-93 MQELERGD
+93 
-101 SGVRSTASVQSSLVM
+101 V
-116 FPIWKFGS
+116 
-124 DEQKEKFLPKLA
+124 
-136 SGEMMGCFGLTEPD
+136 
-150 HGSDPG
+150 
-156 GMTTNFKSDGDYV
+156 
-169 ILNGAKLWISN
+169 LNGKKAVVRHASSADKIIVSARTAGDRRDKRGITLFLVERN
-180 SPFADIAIVWAKDED
+180 SPGLSRRDYRLQDDI
-195 KRIHGL
+195 
-201 IVERGMEGLTTPET
+201 P
-215 HNKWSLRASSTGELI
+215 ASELI
-230 FDNVCLSRTA
+230 FDNVCLRRTA

-248 LHIVEL
+248 LPMIEL

-287 FGQPIGRF
+287 FGQPIGKF

-337 AKVCI
+337 AKVSI

-353 IQLHGGIGMTDELV
+353 IQLHGGMGMTDELD

-388 LRRYSACAS
+388 LKRYSACAS

>member
-1 MILVLKVFSQDLYQS
+1 MDLSLSAEDSILRDSVERFVRQSYPFNERRNFVNENKSFLEENWQKFSKLGWLGLNLPEEFGGNGGSAVDTMVVAEALGPGLILEPFLETVVIGSKLIQLGYNEKLKS
-16 PDYFQMDEL
+16 EL
-25 LTEEHKLIRYA
+25 LSNLVGGRLILTFAFAEPQSRYSLSDVQLSA
-36 TREWVKK
+36 KP
-43 NISPIIE
+43 NE
-50 DACQKSEFPK
+50 DQF
-60 QIIKGLGEIGAFGSY
+60 
-75 IPVEYGGHGLDQ
+75 V
-87 ISYGLI
+87 
-93 MQELERGD
+93 
-101 SGVRSTASVQSSLVM
+101 
-116 FPIWKFGS
+116 
-124 DEQKEKFLPKLA
+124 
-136 SGEMMGCFGLTEPD
+136 
-150 HGSDPG
+150 
-156 GMTTNFKSDGDYV
+156 
-169 ILNGAKLWISN
+169 LNGKKAVVRHAS
-180 SPFADIAIVWAKDED
+180 SADKIIVSARTAGGRRD
-195 KRIHGL
+195 KRGITLFLVDRNNPGL
-201 IVERGMEGLTTPET
+201 SRRDYRLQDDVP
-215 HNKWSLRASSTGELI
+215 ASELI
-230 FDNVCLSRTA
+230 FDNVCLRRTA

-248 LHIVEL
+248 LPLVEL

-287 FGQPIGRF
+287 FGQPIGKF

>member
-1 MILVLKVFSQDLYQS
+1 MDLSLSAEDSILRDSVERFVRQSYPFNERRNFVNENKSFLEENWKKFSKLGWLGLNLPEEFGGNGGSAVDTMVVAEALGPGLILEPFLETVVIGSKLIQLGYNEKLKS
-16 PDYFQMDEL
+16 EL
-25 LTEEHKLIRYA
+25 LSNLVGGRLILTFAFAEPQSRYSLSDVQLSA
-36 TREWVKK
+36 KP
-43 NISPIIE
+43 NE
-50 DACQKSEFPK
+50 DQF
-60 QIIKGLGEIGAFGSY
+60 
-75 IPVEYGGHGLDQ
+75 V
-87 ISYGLI
+87 
-93 MQELERGD
+93 
-101 SGVRSTASVQSSLVM
+101 
-116 FPIWKFGS
+116 
-124 DEQKEKFLPKLA
+124 
-136 SGEMMGCFGLTEPD
+136 
-150 HGSDPG
+150 
-156 GMTTNFKSDGDYV
+156 
-169 ILNGAKLWISN
+169 LNGKKAVVRHAS
-180 SPFADIAIVWAKDED
+180 SADKIIVSARTAGGRRD
-195 KRIHGL
+195 KRGITLFLVDRNNPGL
-201 IVERGMEGLTTPET
+201 SRRDYRLQDDVP
-215 HNKWSLRASSTGELI
+215 ASELI
-230 FDNVCLSRTA
+230 FDNVFLSRTA

-248 LHIVEL
+248 LPMVEL

-287 FGQPIGRF
+287 FGQPIGKF

-322 LDESDPN
+322 LDEADPN

-353 IQLHGGIGMTDELV
+353 IQLHGGIGMTDELD

>member
-1 MILVLKVFSQDLYQS
+1 MDLSLSVEHGILRDSVERFVRESYPFDKRRKIVDKSESFLQENWQGFSKLGWLGLNLPEEFGGNGGSAVDTMVVAEALGPGLILEPFLETVVIGSKLIQLGYNEKLKS
-16 PDYFQMDEL
+16 EL
-25 LTEEHKLIRYA
+25 LSNLVGGRLILTFAFAEPQSRYSLSDVQLSA
-36 TREWVKK
+36 KP
-43 NISPIIE
+43 NE
-50 DACQKSEFPK
+50 DQF
-60 QIIKGLGEIGAFGSY
+60 
-75 IPVEYGGHGLDQ
+75 V
-87 ISYGLI
+87 
-93 MQELERGD
+93 
-101 SGVRSTASVQSSLVM
+101 
-116 FPIWKFGS
+116 
-124 DEQKEKFLPKLA
+124 
-136 SGEMMGCFGLTEPD
+136 
-150 HGSDPG
+150 
-156 GMTTNFKSDGDYV
+156 
-169 ILNGAKLWISN
+169 LNGKKAVVRHASSADKIIVSARTAGDRRDKRGITLFLVERN
-180 SPFADIAIVWAKDED
+180 SPGLSRRDYRLQDDI
-195 KRIHGL
+195 
-201 IVERGMEGLTTPET
+201 P
-215 HNKWSLRASSTGELI
+215 ASELI
-230 FDNVCLSRTA
+230 FDNVCLRRTA
-240 MIGDLDCA
+240 IIGDLDCA
-248 LHIVEL
+248 LPMVEL

-287 FGQPIGRF
+287 FGQPIGKF

-337 AKVCI
+337 AKVSI

-353 IQLHGGIGMTDELV
+353 IQLHGGMGMTDELD

-388 LRRYSACAS
+388 LKRYSACAS

>member
-1 MILVLKVFSQDLYQS
+1 MDLSLSVEHSILRDSVERFVRESYPSNKRRNFVDESKGFLQENWQKFSKLGWLGLNL
-16 PDYFQMDEL
+16 P
-25 LTEEHKLIRYA
+25 EEFGGSGGSAVDTMVVAEALGPGLILEPFLETVVIGSKLIQVGYN
-36 TREWVKK
+36 EK
-43 NISPIIE
+43 
-50 DACQKSEFPK
+50 QKSEFLSNLVRGRL
-60 QIIKGLGEIGAFGSY
+60 ILTFAFAEPQSRYSLSDVQLSAKPNG
-75 IPVEYGGHGLDQ
+75 DQ
-87 ISYGLI
+87 F
-93 MQELERGD
+93 
-101 SGVRSTASVQSSLVM
+101 V
-116 FPIWKFGS
+116 
-124 DEQKEKFLPKLA
+124 
-136 SGEMMGCFGLTEPD
+136 
-150 HGSDPG
+150 
-156 GMTTNFKSDGDYV
+156 
-169 ILNGAKLWISN
+169 LNGKKAVVRHASSADKIIVSARTAGERRDKRGITLFLVERN
-180 SPFADIAIVWAKDED
+180 SPGLSRRDYRLQDDI
-195 KRIHGL
+195 
-201 IVERGMEGLTTPET
+201 P
-215 HNKWSLRASSTGELI
+215 ASELI
-230 FDNVCLSRTA
+230 FDNVCLRRTA

-248 LHIVEL
+248 LPMIEL

-287 FGQPIGRF
+287 FGQPIGKF

-337 AKVCI
+337 AKVSI

-353 IQLHGGIGMTDELV
+353 IQLHGGMGMTDELD